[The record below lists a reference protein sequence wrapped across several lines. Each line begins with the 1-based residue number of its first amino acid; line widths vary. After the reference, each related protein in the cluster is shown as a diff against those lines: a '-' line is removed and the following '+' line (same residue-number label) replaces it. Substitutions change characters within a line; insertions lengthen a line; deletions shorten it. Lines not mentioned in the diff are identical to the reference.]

1 MVCYMSVNLVGYS
14 VGLIPIA
21 FSIKEYMKG
30 SLSNFELICIMI
42 SMPGLWLLFQ
52 IYMFLSEMNPNLSRL
67 MNACIHS
74 ADKLS
79 HIELRVINLTLT
91 AHESSRQIVNH
102 FFEWKSELDPLFF
115 VRKVCQLCDLWSAA
129 QHRQRLPC
137 GLEQW
142 QWVLQVALSKL
153 SQDIKKKESEEDRE
167 YYNKSLEIFNAQRC
181 MYPSCQLRTR
191 SPNEPRVTYQES
203 LSVTMNFM
211 MSSLD
216 D

>member
-1 MVCYMSVNLVGYS
+1 MLYYMSIKLVGYS

-21 FSIKEYMKG
+21 FSINEYMKG

-52 IYMFLSEMNPNLSRL
+52 IYMFLSEMNPNLSGL
-67 MNACIHS
+67 KNACVHS

-79 HIELRVINLTLT
+79 HLEMRIMNLTVT
-91 AHESSRQIVNH
+91 AHESSRQIVSH
-102 FFEWKSELDPLFF
+102 FFEWNRELDPLFF
-115 VRKVCQLCDLWSAA
+115 VRKVTQLCELWSAA

-153 SQDIKKKESEEDRE
+153 SQEIKEKEAEEDRE
-167 YYNKSLEIFNAQRC
+167 YYNKSLEIFKDQRC
-181 MYPSCQLRTR
+181 MYPSCQLPTR
-191 SPNEPRVTYQES
+191 SPNELRVIYQEKILFTS
-203 LSVTMNFM
+203 GFIMT
-211 MSSLD
+211 SLD
-216 D
+216 E